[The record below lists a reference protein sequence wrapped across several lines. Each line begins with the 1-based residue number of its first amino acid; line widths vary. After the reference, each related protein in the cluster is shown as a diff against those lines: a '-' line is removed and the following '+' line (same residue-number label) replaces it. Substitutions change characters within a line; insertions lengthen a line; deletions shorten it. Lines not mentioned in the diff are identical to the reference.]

1 MGVEPIKL
9 CSNPI
14 EYIASV
20 FATMVAGIA
29 KNVKLYVEEFFK
41 LQTYTGTLGVI
52 NRLWI
57 MNLAHS
63 SIP

>member
-9 CSNPI
+9 CSYPI

-41 LQTYTGTLGVI
+41 TSDVHGRAGCHQPTLD
-52 NRLWI
+52 NESC
-57 MNLAHS
+57 A
-63 SIP
+63 